1 MYKLITFCVL
11 ILALGGCHHFG
22 VRGDILGG
30 HDYYGNDDDD
40 YYGNDGDDRRR
51 KRRHSHGDD

>member
-22 VRGDILGG
+22 VRGDILGD
-30 HDYYGNDDDD
+30 HDYYGNDGHD
-40 YYGNDGDDRRR
+40 YRR
-51 KRRHSHGDD
+51 KWRHSHDDDD